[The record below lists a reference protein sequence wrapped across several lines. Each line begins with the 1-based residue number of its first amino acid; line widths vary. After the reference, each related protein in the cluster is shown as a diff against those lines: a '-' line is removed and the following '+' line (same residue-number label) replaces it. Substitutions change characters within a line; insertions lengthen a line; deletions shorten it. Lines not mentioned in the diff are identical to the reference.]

1 MDRRTVVGAGR
12 RVLVAQAAVA
22 EPLVRDD
29 FAAAGFDVVGVAHDG
44 PGAVEL
50 AMRLRPDVVI
60 VDAALPRLDGI
71 SVTGR
76 IAAQGVGPVVM
87 VLTASDADLVDQAI
101 DAGAMA
107 ALVEPG
113 PASVVAAADMVLA
126 RQADNISLLAATLEA
141 DRRGEHRE
149 LIERAKNLLMTHLR
163 LTEAAAARWLHRTA
177 LEGRTSTMKVAT
189 IVVDFWSHR
198 PVVSRRPVLRSV
210 VSARP
215 ALYSC

>member
-12 RVLVAQAAVA
+12 RVLVAQAPGAGVSVW
-22 EPLVRDD
+22 ED

-44 PGAVEL
+44 PAAVDL
-50 AMRLRPDVVI
+50 AVRLRPDVVI
-60 VDAALPRLDGI
+60 VDAALPRLDGV

-76 IAAQGVGPVVM
+76 ITAQGVGPVVM

-107 ALVEPG
+107 ALVEPDA
-113 PASVVAAADMVLA
+113 ASVVAAADMVLA

-141 DRRGEHRE
+141 EGRGEHSE
-149 LIERAKNLLMTHLR
+149 LIERAKKLLMAHLR

-198 PVVSRRPVLRSV
+198 PVVPGRRF
-210 VSARP
+210 
-215 ALYSC
+215 

>member
-1 MDRRTVVGAGR
+1 MAGAAR
-12 RVLVAQAAVA
+12 RVLVAQAAGA
-22 EPLVRDD
+22 GPAMRED
-29 FAAAGFDVVGVAHDG
+29 FASAGFDVVGVAHDG
-44 PGAVEL
+44 SAAVEM
-50 AMRLRPDVVI
+50 AGRLRPDVVI

-76 IAAQGVGPVVM
+76 ITAQGVGPVVM
-87 VLTASDADLVDQAI
+87 VLTGSDADLVDQAI

-141 DRRGEHRE
+141 EGRDEHSE
-149 LIERAKNLLMTHLR
+149 LIERATNLLMKHLR
-163 LTEAAAARWLHRTA
+163 LTEIAAARWLHRTA

-198 PVVSRRPVLRSV
+198 PVVARQPVLRSA

-215 ALYSC
+215 ALYCC